1 MKKPEDITG
10 LDSTYSIRVK
20 EGNDPD
26 NDWFFNARFGPPYPP
41 LTVSGRLELLAIIDR
56 IDEQSFA
63 AKLKGSI
70 HRIWNRIW
78 SSSCGLKIMS
88 VSGLMRRFVSKQ

>member
-1 MKKPEDITG
+1 MNEPVDVTG
-10 LDSTYSIRVK
+10 LDSLHSIRFK
-20 EGNDPD
+20 EENDP
-26 NDWFFNARFGPPYPP
+26 NYDWFFDARFGPPYPP

-56 IDEQSFA
+56 IDEQSLT

-70 HRIWNRIW
+70 HRIWNRIR

-88 VSGLMRRFVSKQ
+88 ISGLMRRFVSKQ